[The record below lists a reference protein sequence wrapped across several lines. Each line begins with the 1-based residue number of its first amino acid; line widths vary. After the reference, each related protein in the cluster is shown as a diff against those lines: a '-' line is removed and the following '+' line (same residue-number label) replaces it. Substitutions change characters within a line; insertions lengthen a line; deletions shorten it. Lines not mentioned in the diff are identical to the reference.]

1 MRTRIYRRRVKPPG
15 SAPGTLEPLPE
26 GGAAPTTL
34 TLVRYDADGYA
45 EETVPSVA
53 DAVRRAAP
61 GGRSWLRVVGHDP
74 AVLAEL
80 GSALPLHPLLLEDV
94 ASPGQRPKLEEGA
107 DVLFAVLQVLRPAG
121 NGELDEEQVSVILFP
136 GLLVTVEERE
146 NALFKPVLERLQ
158 AGRGRIRSAGLDYL
172 AYAIVDAVVD
182 YLFPVLDAAGERL
195 EDLEAELLDRPD
207 RSALEALHHVKR
219 SLLKIRRVAWPTREL
234 VSVLARGDA
243 PMIEAD
249 TRTYVRDVYDHAV
262 QVLDMVETFR
272 EMATGLVDLYLSSV
286 SNRMNEVM
294 KVLTIIA
301 TIFIP
306 LGFIAGVYG
315 MNFDTAVSPFNMP
328 ELKWPF
334 GYPMALGIMLAVAVT
349 MLAWFHRKR
358 WL

>member
-1 MRTRIYRRRVKPPG
+1 MTKRIYRRRAKPPG
-15 SAPGTLEPLPE
+15 TAPGTLQPLPE
-26 GGAAPTTL
+26 GVTAPTTL
-34 TLVRYDADGYA
+34 TLVRYDDEGIT
-45 EETVPSVA
+45 EETVASAA
-53 DAVRRAAP
+53 DAVRQASDGERA
-61 GGRSWLRVVGHDP
+61 WLRVVGHDP
-74 AVLAEL
+74 AALAEM
-80 GSALPLHPLLLEDV
+80 GSALAVHPLVLEDI

-107 DVLFAVLQVLRPAG
+107 DALFAVLQVLRPAG
-121 NGELDEEQVSVILFP
+121 NGELDEEQVSLILHP
-136 GLLVTVEERE
+136 RLLVTVEERE
-146 NALFKPVLERLQ
+146 NELFKPVLERLH
-158 AGRGRIRSAGLDYL
+158 AGRGRIRTAGLDYL
-172 AYAIVDAVVD
+172 AYTIVDTVVD
-182 YLFPVLDAAGERL
+182 YLFPVLDATGERL
-195 EDLEAELLDRPD
+195 EDLEEALLESPD
-207 RSALEALHHVKR
+207 RSAMEGLHEVKR
-219 SLLKIRRVAWPTREL
+219 SLLRIRRVAWPTREL

-243 PMIEAD
+243 PLIGAD

-315 MNFDTAVSPFNMP
+315 MNFDPAVSPFNMP
-328 ELKWPF
+328 ELKWRF

-349 MLAWFHRKR
+349 MLVWFRRRR